1 MERIRSN
8 LIAVP
13 ATANE
18 RLGRKV
24 TTSTAGEKVEAFVPP
39 PLPPVPPLR
48 MAELYGLLEG
58 ANRAIGRLQGVS
70 SVLPGTPLFLYMYVR
85 KEALLSSQ
93 IEGTQSSLSD
103 LLLHEDRDAP
113 GAPVDADVEEVSN
126 YVNALNHGLDRLDEG
141 LPVSVRLVRELHEVL
156 LRGGRGSAASPGEF
170 RRSQNWIG
178 GTRPGNARFV
188 PPPPELVVEL
198 MSDLER
204 FIHDATHP
212 LPLLLKIGLVHVQF
226 ETIHPFLDGNGRL
239 GRLLITLLLCSHDVL
254 DDPLLYLS
262 LYFKTHRDEYYDLLQ
277 SVRTR
282 GDWEAWLTFFLE
294 GIVETAD
301 QAADTATDLLDL
313 FDRDRRRIEALGR
326 PAGSALRVHQIVQER
341 PFVSVPA
348 AAKRLGLSRPT
359 VARSVEHLEKL
370 GVLHEVTGRRWGR
383 TYAYR
388 EFLHILETGTEPIG
402 G

>member
-1 MERIRSN
+1 MRSDP
-8 LIAVP
+8 VVMP
-13 ATANE
+13 ATADR

-24 TTSTAGEKVEAFVPP
+24 TTSTVGEKVEAFVPP
-39 PLPPVPPLR
+39 PLPPVPPIR
-48 MAELYGLLEG
+48 VAELYGLLEA

-93 IEGTQSSLSD
+93 IEGTQSSLAD
-103 LLLHEDRDAP
+103 LLLHESRDAP

-126 YVNALNHGLDRLDEG
+126 YVNAMNHGLDRLDQG
-141 LPVSVRLVRELHEVL
+141 LPVSVRLIRELHEVL

-178 GTRPGNARFV
+178 GTRAGNARFV
-188 PPPPELVVEL
+188 PPPPELVAAL
-198 MSDLER
+198 MSDFEK
-204 FIHDATHP
+204 FIHDTAHP
-212 LPLLLKIGLVHVQF
+212 LPLLLKIGLLHVQF

-239 GRLLITLLLCSHDVL
+239 GRLLITLLLCSNDVL

-262 LYFKTHRDEYYDLLQ
+262 LYFKTHRDEYYELLQ
-277 SVRTR
+277 SVRAR
-282 GDWEAWLTFFLE
+282 GDWEAWLRFFLE
-294 GIVETAD
+294 GIEASAD
-301 QAADTATDLLDL
+301 QASDTAKSLLDL

-326 PAGSALRVHQIVQER
+326 PASSALRVHQTVQER
-341 PFVSVPA
+341 PFLSIPA
-348 AAKRLGLSRPT
+348 AAKQLGLSRPT

-370 GVLHEVTGRRWGR
+370 SVLHEVTGRRWGR

-388 EFLHILETGTEPIG
+388 EYLRILELGTEPLG
-402 G
+402 R